1 MPVIA
6 TGVVIAVRTGA
17 GGQLTSFEA
26 YLGWLGLGL
35 VVARQMFTIVDNTVL
50 LARVS
55 EGQQRLHHQAYHDP
69 LTGLANRALFRERLV
84 LALDA
89 HRHRG
94 AAAGRC
100 SSPTWTTSS

>member
-1 MPVIA
+1 
-6 TGVVIAVRTGA
+6 
-17 GGQLTSFEA
+17 
-26 YLGWLGLGL
+26 
-35 VVARQMFTIVDNTVL
+35 MFTIVDNTVL

-84 LALDA
+84 
-89 HRHRG
+89 HR
-94 AAAGRC
+94 AGRAPARRAGRWRC